1 MPTALR
7 HLLVGH
13 ELTGIDASYLIDDHS
28 LAEVTVPDSEF
39 LFQNTNNRKK
49 VCEWMTKKQVDHE
62 IRVICKILGIIPKS
76 SHDIRRTYA
85 SILDENG
92 VPTALRKKLM
102 GHSLTPMEKSYL
114 VDGFSAKEIVI
125 IMTGVYSKV
134 LNNKVLAA

>member
-1 MPTALR
+1 MPLSIAAVAIVR
-7 HLLVGH
+7 RSKSKLL
-13 ELTGIDASYLIDDHS
+13 D
-28 LAEVTVPDSEF
+28 
-39 LFQNTNNRKK
+39 LF
-49 VCEWMTKKQVDHE
+49 
-62 IRVICKILGIIPKS
+62 
-76 SHDIRRTYA
+76 RRTYA